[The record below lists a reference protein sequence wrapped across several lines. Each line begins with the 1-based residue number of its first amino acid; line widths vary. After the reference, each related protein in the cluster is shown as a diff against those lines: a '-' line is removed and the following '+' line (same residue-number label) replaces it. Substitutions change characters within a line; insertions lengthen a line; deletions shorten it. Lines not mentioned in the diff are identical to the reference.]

1 MMKSAATFAL
11 IIAAAVVCTA
21 GATTATRS
29 PAVEPVA
36 GSPPDDT
43 ALQELA
49 VLYARY
55 LTAGRS
61 DVEIHLVAEGATPLA
76 RVRLRD
82 DGSSTC
88 EVTGLRLPERLQ
100 ADDPRA
106 ARRWLA
112 GLLVHEVTHCL
123 VSPHVPAWP
132 QDPDARRRQHLA
144 LEGMSDARAVIELFR
159 RDGLDAAADYTASVV
174 PWRRLAGPTH
184 STEPALLTALDLV
197 RRDPA
202 SVAADGAALA
212 QALRIGAVVA
222 GIADLDDLAAV
233 QAAVLRAFRDGRH
246 DQAAATVR
254 RRAAQTGPADRHL
267 FVQADGRIEWRPVIG
282 AEGAHSHQRLA
293 DLLAA
298 GGPPAHQLAV
308 RWLRR
313 EGLLA
318 PDDLRLAQGAFGR
331 LLAAYPAPTPADEPR
346 RLAAVE
352 AAVDRSRPGQGID
365 PVLEDAESALRALS
379 R

>member
-1 MMKSAATFAL
+1 MAASGSA
-11 IIAAAVVCTA
+11 TA
-21 GATTATRS
+21 PTDD
-29 PAVEPVA
+29 
-36 GSPPDDT
+36 SPPDDP
-43 ALQELA
+43 ALQQLGL
-49 VLYARY
+49 LYARY
-55 LTAGRS
+55 LSAGRS
-61 DVEIHLVAEGATPLA
+61 DAEIHLAVDGGTPLA

-88 EVTGLRLPERLQ
+88 EVTGLRVPEHLQ
-100 ADDPRA
+100 TASGTA
-106 ARRWLA
+106 KQRWLA

-123 VSPHVPAWP
+123 VSPHVTTWP
-132 QDPDARRRQHLA
+132 QDADTRRRQHLA

-159 RDGLDAAADYTASVV
+159 RDGLEAAAHYTAQVV
-174 PWRRLAGPTH
+174 PWRRVAGPTH
-184 STEPALLTALDLV
+184 STEAALQTALDLV

-202 SVAADGAALA
+202 SVAADSAALA

-222 GIADLDDLAAV
+222 GIADLDDLAGV
-233 QAAVLRAFRDGRH
+233 QAAVLHAFRDGRH
-246 DQAAATVR
+246 NQAAATVHR
-254 RRAAQTGPADRHL
+254 TLASTGPADRHL
-267 FVQADGRIEWRPVIG
+267 FVQPDGRIEWRPVIG
-282 AEGAHSHQRLA
+282 AEGAHSHQRLR
-293 DLLAA
+293 DLLDA

-346 RLAAVE
+346 RLAALE

-365 PVLEDAESALRALS
+365 PVLEDAEAALRALS